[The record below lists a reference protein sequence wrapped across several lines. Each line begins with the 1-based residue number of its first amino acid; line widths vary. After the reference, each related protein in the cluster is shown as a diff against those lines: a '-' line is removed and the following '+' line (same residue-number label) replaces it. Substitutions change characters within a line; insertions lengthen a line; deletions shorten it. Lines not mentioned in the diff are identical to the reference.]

1 MKKSILNGKRLL
13 GVDDEPDV
21 LTLLEEEIEDAGIK
35 CHLDKATTFEDASR
49 KISSEPYDLAILDI
63 MGVSGFDLLKIAR
76 SRDIPAVML
85 TAHALNPQAL
95 KRSIEMG
102 ARAYLPKDKL
112 GEVVPYL
119 EDVLSHEPLTGWKR
133 VLERLGQFFDLRFG
147 VDWHKSEA
155 EFWEEFQEKVGAE
168 KWIVM
173 R

>member
-1 MKKSILNGKRLL
+1 
-13 GVDDEPDV
+13 
-21 LTLLEEEIEDAGIK
+21 
-35 CHLDKATTFEDASR
+35 
-49 KISSEPYDLAILDI
+49 
-63 MGVSGFDLLKIAR
+63 
-76 SRDIPAVML
+76 
-85 TAHALNPQAL
+85 
-95 KRSIEMG
+95 MG

-133 VLERLGQFFDLRFG
+133 VFERLGKFFDLRFG

-155 EFWEEFQEKVGAE
+155 EFWQEFNEKVGAE